1 MIINQ
6 YLPIFL
12 ILFSGLIIVLV
23 LFKTATWFGPHKPDK
38 EKNSIYES
46 GIEPTGNAREKF
58 SIKYYM
64 VAMSFIVFDVEIVFL
79 YPWAVSFLNLSKSE
93 MVYSIIT
100 AMIFIFV
107 LIVGLLYEYKKD
119 ILKWD

>member
-1 MIINQ
+1 MIITQ

-12 ILFSGLIIVLV
+12 VLFSGLLLAVV
-23 LFKTATWFGPHKPDK
+23 LFKASTWFGPQRPDK
-38 EKNSIYES
+38 EKQSTYES
-46 GIEPTGNAREKF
+46 GMEPVGTAREKF

-93 MVYSIIT
+93 MVISIIT
-100 AMIFIFV
+100 AMIFIFI
-107 LIVGLLYEYKKD
+107 LIVGLIYEYKKE